1 MSTTAGRSSAPGSN
15 VHNQRASEPVSS
27 TNSQARRALL
37 MAETIFARLRTMPA
51 SYQPLDIRLAILRH
65 DGNRNPRT
73 PPELLALAQ
82 DGDPRHAA

>member
-51 SYQPLDIRLAILRH
+51 SYQPLDIRLAILRATEIEALE
-65 DGNRNPRT
+65 RRPK
-73 PPELLALAQ
+73 LLALAQ